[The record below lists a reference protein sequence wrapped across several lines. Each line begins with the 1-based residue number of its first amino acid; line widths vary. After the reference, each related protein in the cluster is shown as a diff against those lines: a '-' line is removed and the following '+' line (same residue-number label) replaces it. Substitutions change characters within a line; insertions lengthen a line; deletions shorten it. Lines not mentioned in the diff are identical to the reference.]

1 VEAVMDFIQAARDL
15 GIPVAALIAIGIGL
29 WRIIEWLGKEVII
42 PLKDRHLAFLDSLSI
57 TLATLADT
65 QTSMVSAQQDIMREM
80 EAISRVLDTKRNG
93 VEK

>member
-1 VEAVMDFIQAARDL
+1 MDFIQAARDL

-65 QTSMVSAQQDIMREM
+65 QTNMVSAQQDIMREM
-80 EAISRVLDTKRNG
+80 EAISRVLETKRNG

>member
-1 VEAVMDFIQAARDL
+1 MDFIQAARDL
-15 GIPVAALIAIGIGL
+15 GIPVAALIAVGIGL

>member
-1 VEAVMDFIQAARDL
+1 MDFIQAARDL